1 MIFQKLRDLS
11 EGQVITLRAE
21 SWSIE
26 MIRLVTGVLILGKDV
41 TPEFLVLAHELID
54 SVSIPILLFIEVD
67 KHDLLLDQS
76 AWSLLILI

>member
-11 EGQVITLRAE
+11 EGQVLTLRAE
-21 SWSIE
+21 CWSIE
-26 MIRLVTGVLILGKDV
+26 MIRLVTSVLILGKDV
-41 TPEFLVLAHELID
+41 TPQFLVLAHELID
-54 SVSIPILLFIEVD
+54 SVSIPILFLIEVD